1 MRNAPKPLLKL
12 DRAAKL
18 YWAVIT
24 KIKPGEW
31 SEADRLMASQL
42 CRDFAALEEI
52 SRETITSDGERLEA
66 ADALLR
72 DLCARI
78 VTTSRALGLLMPAAT
93 VAPMTAQGRIVAAVL
108 AEATA

>member
-18 YWAVIT
+18 YWAVIIE
-24 KIKPGEW
+24 IKRGEW
-31 SEADRLMASQL
+31 SEADRLIASQL

-78 VTTSRALGLLMPAAT
+78 VTTSRVLGLLVPAAS
-93 VAPMTAQGRIVAAVL
+93 VAPTTAQARIVAAVL
-108 AEATA
+108 AEASA

>member
-1 MRNAPKPLLKL
+1 MRNTLKPLLKL

-24 KIKPGEW
+24 KCKRGDW

-52 SRETITSDGERLEA
+52 SRESVASDGERLEA

-78 VTTSRALGLLMPAAT
+78 VTTSRGLGLLVPAIGAEQN
-93 VAPMTAQGRIVAAVL
+93 TAQARIVAAVL
-108 AEATA
+108 AEASA